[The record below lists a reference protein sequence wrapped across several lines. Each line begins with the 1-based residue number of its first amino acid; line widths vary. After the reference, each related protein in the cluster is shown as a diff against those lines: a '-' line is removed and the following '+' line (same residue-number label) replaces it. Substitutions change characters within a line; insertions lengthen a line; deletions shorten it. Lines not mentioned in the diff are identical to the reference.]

1 MDNNA
6 QDIEKLLRVF
16 SADKIISPDQIQE
29 VFSGIINILA
39 ENKKGV
45 ESLNSETKQQLQDHL
60 KQMASDHNKLYK
72 AIESDLK
79 RSKAEI
85 EKLTKETNNRAFKSL
100 QELIGKIKMPKD
112 GVDGKDGQ
120 DGLDGSPDSP
130 VEVRNKLESLKGE
143 ERLDVSAIRGLEKL
157 FGTVKTKGKEML
169 VGGIRFFE
177 NLADVSIVV
186 TKKRQDLLA
195 QYNATNN
202 RWENGVAITVSTTA
216 PTSPQTNDV
225 WIDCS

>member
-29 VFSGIINILA
+29 VFGGIINILA

-60 KQMASDHNKLYK
+60 KQMAKDHNKLYK
-72 AIESDLK
+72 SIESDLK
-79 RSKAEI
+79 RSKSEI
-85 EKLTKETNNRAFKSL
+85 EKLTKETNNRAFTSL

-112 GVDGKDGQ
+112 GVDGTNGI

-130 VEVRNKLESLKGE
+130 IEVRNKLEALRGE
-143 ERLDVSAIRGLEKL
+143 ERLDASAIRNLPKFIKE
-157 FGTVKTKGKEML
+157 KGKEML

-177 NLADVSIVV
+177 NLSDVSIPI
-186 TKKRQDLLA
+186 TSKRADLLA
-195 QYNATNN
+195 QYNTTNN

-216 PTSPQTNDV
+216 PTSPVTNDV
-225 WIDCS
+225 WIDTN